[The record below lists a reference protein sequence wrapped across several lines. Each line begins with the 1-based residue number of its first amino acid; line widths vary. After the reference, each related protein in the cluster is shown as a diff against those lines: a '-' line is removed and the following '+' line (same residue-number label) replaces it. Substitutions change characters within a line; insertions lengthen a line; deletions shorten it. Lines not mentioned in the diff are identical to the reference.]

1 MKKLLFSLTLAVL
14 AERSEAAQF
23 TVQSFFNPAV
33 TSVIISNN
41 VGVTNLNYIAQNM
54 LQGLYQIT
62 TNGAGTAI
70 LGSIATNYCGALSG
84 TMYTDSV
91 PVVWF
96 GQTYPGTFTV
106 LTNAAVAASANTNDV
121 RYVTITTNNQFNLF
135 QDVLLPQ
142 DFFNT
147 LGESG
152 LPGVAVA
159 TNSIGYLQVVSQPF
173 SLTGSGATGN
183 GSNIVSLILSP
194 IAAVSASNPG
204 GVNAIPGFVPD
215 LEPTD
220 AAQPDTVV
228 PYLVVTYTN
237 QISLLNAPTV
247 ANFAVPRWKFRG
259 ARGLRL
265 RALYSGTS
273 TNAISVNSVTLQ
285 TWTP

>member
-1 MKKLLFSLTLAVL
+1 MKKLLFSLVL
-14 AERSEAAQF
+14 AGATAASGAQF

-33 TSVIISNN
+33 TSIIISNN

-62 TNGAGTAI
+62 TNSAGTAI
-70 LGSIATNYCGALSG
+70 LGSIATNYCGSLTG

-96 GQTYPGTFTV
+96 GQTYPGTYTI
-106 LTNAAVAASANTNDV
+106 LTNQAVAASANTNDV
-121 RYVTITTNNQFNLF
+121 RFVTITTNNQFNLF

-152 LPGVAVA
+152 QPGAA
-159 TNSIGYLQVVSQPF
+159 STTNAIGYLQVVSQAF
-173 SLTGSGATGN
+173 SLYGAATGH
-183 GSNIVSLILSP
+183 GSNIVNLILVP
-194 IAAVSASNPG
+194 LASVGANNPG
-204 GVNAIPGFVPD
+204 GVNSIPGFVPD
-215 LEPTD
+215 LESTD
-220 AAQPDTVV
+220 AAQPDGQTQTMVIS
-228 PYLVVTYTN
+228 YTN
-237 QISLLNAPTV
+237 QISLLSAPTV
-247 ANFAVPRWKFRG
+247 ANIALPRWKFRG